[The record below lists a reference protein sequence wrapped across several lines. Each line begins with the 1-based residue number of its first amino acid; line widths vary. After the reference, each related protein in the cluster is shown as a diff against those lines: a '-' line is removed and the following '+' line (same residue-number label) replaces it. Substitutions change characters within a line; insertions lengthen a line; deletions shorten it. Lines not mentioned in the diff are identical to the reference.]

1 MYSAMEKV
9 MLARDASRPKITD
22 YIENLFTDFFEQKG
36 DMLEKRME
44 VFMEESLFFMADLS
58 LYSVTGREKILKKIS
73 PVILECRGRKD
84 IERLCG

>member
-36 DMLEKRME
+36 DMLGK
-44 VFMEESLFFMADLS
+44 EESLFFMADLS